1 MGVGGRKLF
10 QKNRVTRVALFCH
23 FANLFI
29 RCLQQYRVSYIYFCI
44 NLLHLAWFRYIRNA
58 NLI

>member
-1 MGVGGRKLF
+1 MGGKKTIP
-10 QKNRVTRVALFCH
+10 KNRVNRVALFGR

-29 RCLQQYRVSYIYFCI
+29 RCLQKYMVSYIYFCI
-44 NLLHLAWFRYIRNA
+44 NLLHLEWFRYIRNA